1 VMKRAL
7 GRGLG
12 ALLPPTEAEEGGRLR
27 DLPIEH
33 LIPNPQQPRRS
44 FDSQAL
50 DELAA
55 SIRTAGI
62 LQPLVVRPR
71 GSQYEILVGE
81 RRWRAAQQAGLARV
95 PAIVREASDAEA
107 LELGL
112 VENLLRE
119 DLNPVEAAQA
129 YQRLLAEFAWT
140 QEELARRLGK
150 DRSSIA
156 NALRL
161 LRLPEPI
168 QADLRTGRLTMGHAR
183 ALLGLPSPAAQ
194 LRLRKRILAQDWSVR
209 ATEAG
214 VQARRSG
221 RVKPRRRTPEIE
233 AIEEE
238 LRLAL
243 GTRVRMVGTMGR
255 GRLELPYSSPAE
267 LERIHGRLTA
277 GPAAARGG
285 ADPRPV
291 GPSPGTAGVVNDY

>member
-12 ALLPPTEAEEGGRLR
+12 ALLPPADTEDGVRLR
-27 DLPIEH
+27 ELPVES
-33 LIPNPQQPRRS
+33 LIPNPQQPRRN

-50 DELAA
+50 EELAA
-55 SIRTAGI
+55 SIRSSGV

-71 GSQYEILVGE
+71 GSQFEILVGE
-81 RRWRAAQQAGLARV
+81 RRWRAAQQAGLTRV

-129 YQRLLAEFAWT
+129 YQRLLAEFGWT

-161 LRLPEPI
+161 LRLPAPI
-168 QADLRTGRLTMGHAR
+168 QEDLQSGRLTMGHAR
-183 ALLGLPSPAAQ
+183 ALLGLPSVAAQ
-194 LRLRKRILAQDWSVR
+194 LRLRERILSQDWSVR

-214 VQARRSG
+214 VQARRST
-221 RVKPRRRTPEIE
+221 RPRLRRRAPEVE
-233 AIEEE
+233 ATEEE

-243 GTRVRMVGTMGR
+243 GTRVRIVGNLVR
-255 GRLELPYSSPAE
+255 GRIELPYVSAAE
-267 LERIHGRLTA
+267 LERIHGRLTS
-277 GPAAARGG
+277 GPTAAELEKIHARLT
-285 ADPRPV
+285 DSTRPL
-291 GPSPGTAGVVNDY
+291 P